1 MEFLSEIIGETVI
14 LGLDSLIL
22 GFCIKQLSKC
32 KHILNALQTAPVL
45 DIDSTLNKEINKYP
59 NNTIPFVVIRGLVK
73 PMGNPIT
80 SNYNNSVTGVIQRL
94 TIKEHVIARTSAGF
108 WSDQTR
114 TIHEVCNSTPF
125 VLSNGKYKIEVVDAL
140 AAELLDMDVISDK
153 FEPMLPGVIDHVWGF
168 FSGVRQRGLQTMEEM
183 LRDGSYITAIGELSR
198 SNTGALKIQPPRD
211 GLPLY
216 LTTATKSSL
225 LKRLASSRD
234 FLRILL
240 VVFGSVAAAAS
251 CRIVYK
257 YLKRRRRRALEAGV
271 KAQLARGRRERRAR
285 ARDADLGELQLCV
298 VCSENPKEIILLP
311 CGHVCLC
318 EDCSDHIADSC
329 PVCRERI
336 QSRAPAFIT

>member
-1 MEFLSEIIGETVI
+1 MDFLSEVIGETII
-14 LGLDSLIL
+14 LGIDSLIL

-45 DIDSTLNKEINKYP
+45 DIDATLKKEISKFP
-59 NNTIPFVVIRGLVK
+59 NNTIPYVVIRGLVK
-73 PMGNPIT
+73 PLGSPII
-80 SNYNNSVTGVIQRL
+80 SNYNNSITGVVQRL

-125 VLSNGKYKIEVVDAL
+125 VLCNGKYSIEVVDAL

-153 FEPMLPGVIDHVWGF
+153 FEPMSPGVIDHVWGF

-183 LRDGSYITAIGELSR
+183 LRDGSYITAVGELSR
-198 SNTGALKIQPPRD
+198 SKSGYLKIQPPKD

-234 FLRILL
+234 FLRVLL
-240 VVFGSVAAAAS
+240 VIFGSVAVAAS
-251 CRIVYK
+251 CRIAYK
-257 YLKRRRRRALEAGV
+257 YIKRRKQRAVEDSM
-271 KAQLARGRRERRAR
+271 KKQLAAGRKERRQQARERNL
-285 ARDADLGELQLCV
+285 ADVQVCV
-298 VCSENPKEIILLP
+298 VCTENPKEIILLP
-311 CGHVCLC
+311 CGHVCIC
-318 EDCSDHIADSC
+318 EDCSDNITDNC
-329 PVCRERI
+329 PICRERI
-336 QSRAPAFIT
+336 ESRAPAFIT

>member
-1 MEFLSEIIGETVI
+1 MDFLSEVVGETVI

-22 GFCIKQLSKC
+22 GFCVRQLSKC

-45 DIDSTLNKEINKYP
+45 DIDSSLTKEISKYP
-59 NNTIPFVVIRGLVK
+59 SNTIPYVVIRGLVK
-73 PMGNPIT
+73 PLGTPIT

-114 TIHEVCNSTPF
+114 TIHEVCNSSPF
-125 VLSNGKYKIEVVDAL
+125 VLSNGKYSIEVVDAL

-153 FEPMLPGVIDHVWGF
+153 FEPMSPGVIDHVWGF

-183 LRDGSYITAIGELSR
+183 LRDGSYITAVGELS
-198 SNTGALKIQPPRD
+198 THAGQLKIQPPRD

-216 LTTATKSSL
+216 LTTATKSTL

-234 FLRILL
+234 FLRVLL
-240 VVFGSVAAAAS
+240 VIFGSVAALAS
-251 CRIVYK
+251 TRVAYK
-257 YLKRRRRRALEAGV
+257 WLKRRRRRAREDAL
-271 KAQLARGRRERRAR
+271 KTQLAAGRRERRKR
-285 ARDADLGELQLCV
+285 ARDTDLPEVQLCV
-298 VCSENPKEIILLP
+298 VCAENPKEIILLP

-318 EDCSDHIADSC
+318 EDCSDNIQG
-329 PVCRERI
+329 RERI
-336 QSRAPAFIT
+336 HPAFIT